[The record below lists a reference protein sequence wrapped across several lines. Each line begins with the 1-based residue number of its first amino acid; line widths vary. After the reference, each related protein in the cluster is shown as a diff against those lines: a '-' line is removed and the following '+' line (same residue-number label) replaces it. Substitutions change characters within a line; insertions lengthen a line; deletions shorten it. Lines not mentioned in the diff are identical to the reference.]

1 MTTQEYE
8 STGTLE
14 TVAGGVGGGAYQY
27 EGPGGGEN
35 VGGEVSQARRAI
47 TEVGL
52 HVNLMGAAK
61 LSSRKGGDRE
71 KQASLMS

>member
-1 MTTQEYE
+1 M
-8 STGTLE
+8 
-14 TVAGGVGGGAYQY
+14 VAGGVGGGAYQC

-35 VGGEVSQARRAI
+35 AGGEVSQAPPSYH
-47 TEVGL
+47 GGGFQ
-52 HVNLMGAAK
+52 VNLMGAAE